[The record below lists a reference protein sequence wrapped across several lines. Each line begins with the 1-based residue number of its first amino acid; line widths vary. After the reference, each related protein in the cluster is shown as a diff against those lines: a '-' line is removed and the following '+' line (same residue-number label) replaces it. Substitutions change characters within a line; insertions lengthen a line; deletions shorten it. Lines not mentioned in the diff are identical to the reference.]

1 MGVKK
6 LIDKLDVNSSHRL
19 VLNNL
24 IVLFNVFGSNAT
36 ELILF
41 KIPEEQYPVLFVFLL
56 YIHRL
61 PDEIINR
68 YDVEL
73 DLKTIEHIRKF

>member
-6 LIDKLDVNSSHRL
+6 LIDKLDINPSHRL

-24 IVLFNVFGSNAT
+24 VVLFNVFGENAT

-41 KIPEEQYPVLFVFLL
+41 KIPADQYPVLFVFLL
-56 YIHRL
+56 FIHRL
-61 PDEIINR
+61 PDQIIGR
-68 YDVEL
+68 YNVEL
-73 DLKTIEHIRKF
+73 DEKTIEQLRKL